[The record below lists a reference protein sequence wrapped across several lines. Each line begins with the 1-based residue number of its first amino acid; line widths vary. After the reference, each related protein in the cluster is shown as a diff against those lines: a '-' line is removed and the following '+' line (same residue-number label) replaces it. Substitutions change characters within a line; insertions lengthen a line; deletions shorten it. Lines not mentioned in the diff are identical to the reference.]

1 MKIKRFVA
9 SDIRQALR
17 QVRETLG
24 ADAVILSNKSVDG
37 GVELVAA
44 LDYDEQAF
52 TADLA
57 ESRPGATATVM
68 TESEPERPGPDVG
81 ERLTHRSSVSPV
93 DRSQDAD
100 LAEMRQEMKALR
112 RMMENQL
119 SEITWREMGSRRPQS
134 QELLRRLMGLN
145 ISPDICRQLT
155 DRVADVEELDQAW
168 RKALS
173 SLAGDLPIAEESL
186 IDKGGVIA
194 LVGPTGVGKTTSIAK
209 LAARFVLRHGHRKLA
224 LVSTDGYRIG
234 AQEQLNSYAR
244 ILDVTVRSA
253 STSEELDLVLNSL
266 ADKQLVLVDTA
277 GMSQRDVRLSEQLS
291 LLRSG
296 NRPVSSFLTLA
307 ATTQQPALEQSIN
320 AFGSSALAGCILTKV
335 DEAAS
340 LGGVLSAVIHGRLP
354 LAFFTDGQKVP
365 EDIHLA
371 RAHTLVSR
379 AVTLGQQTGTEFN
392 DEYLALALGGVRAD
406 VHA

>member
-1 MKIKRFVA
+1 MKIKRFLA

-52 TADLA
+52 TADSV
-57 ESRPGATATVM
+57 EPQPEATAPVTAG
-68 TESEPERPGPDVG
+68 SGPERPESVVRGRMDQ
-81 ERLTHRSSVSPV
+81 RSPSPISPV
-93 DRSQDAD
+93 ERSRDTD

-112 RMMENQL
+112 QMMENQL
-119 SEITWREMGSRRPQS
+119 SEITWQEMGSRRPQS
-134 QELLRRLMGLN
+134 QELLRRLMGLD
-145 ISPDICRQLT
+145 ISPDICRQLV
-155 DRVADVEELDQAW
+155 DRVTDVEELDQAW
-168 RKALS
+168 RKALY
-173 SLAGDLPIAEESL
+173 SLAGDLPVVEESL

-194 LVGPTGVGKTTSIAK
+194 LVGPTGVGKTTTIAK

-234 AQEQLNSYAR
+234 AQEQLNTYAR

-277 GMSQRDVRLSEQLS
+277 GMSQRDVRLS
-291 LLRSG
+291 
-296 NRPVSSFLTLA
+296 
-307 ATTQQPALEQSIN
+307 
-320 AFGSSALAGCILTKV
+320 
-335 DEAAS
+335 
-340 LGGVLSAVIHGRLP
+340 
-354 LAFFTDGQKVP
+354 
-365 EDIHLA
+365 
-371 RAHTLVSR
+371 
-379 AVTLGQQTGTEFN
+379 
-392 DEYLALALGGVRAD
+392 
-406 VHA
+406 